1 MAPWDTFGGPKLA
14 PQKVPPPSA
23 GEPGPK
29 DQNPLLGHRSTRGG
43 TSFGAQNLTPLFGE
57 KVFQKSIFWT
67 TRNVAGQGFLR
78 HEQSLP
84 AEASRGEKGHPDQH
98 GRDSYT
104 AVIPCSTRHHR
115 GSFQAN
121 ARTRCRHRKTCHDRQ
136 AWHNYTRGLHRR
148 SSRDPGQATTGVH
161 CEQEAGPTL
170 CAG

>member
-1 MAPWDTFGGPKLA
+1 MPPLGHIWGSKSGPPKSD
-14 PQKVPPPSA
+14 PPSA

-84 AEASRGEKGHPDQH
+84 AEGSRGEKSHPDQH

-115 GSFQAN
+115 GGPQAI
-121 ARTRCRHRKTCHDRQ
+121 ASTRTRHRKTCHGILK
-136 AWHNYTRGLHRR
+136 RGMRT
-148 SSRDPGQATTGVH
+148 DVAFIAEVAEMQD
-161 CEQEAGPTL
+161 
-170 CAG
+170 